1 MKQMPRKWKTG
12 DVYAP
17 HDMNPHQLAR
27 WKKKTAP
34 KRDVTD
40 LLSLNPLDMYKNFS
54 MISEYMTS
62 FGQIKNSRDT
72 GLRPRNQRRMAKA
85 IRRVI
90 GMGIHPSV
98 HFHPEI
104 IMKRLQGGRKL

>member
-17 HDMNPHQLAR
+17 YDMNPHQLAR

-40 LLSLNPLDMYKNFS
+40 LLSLNPLDMYKVCCFS
-54 MISEYMTS
+54 PIGSR
-62 FGQIKNSRDT
+62 KNR
-72 GLRPRNQRRMAKA
+72 KA
-85 IRRVI
+85 DND
-90 GMGIHPSV
+90 
-98 HFHPEI
+98 
-104 IMKRLQGGRKL
+104 